1 MRETACNLIVERLL
15 PTRENKLLVTSRKGF
30 SPSLVEK
37 ISRTAPGFWDVK
49 PAIQNDH
56 NTLMLFP
63 PILLHSLA
71 PRHDRRNSSCVWL
84 CCVSSVHEVVDFCL
98 IMYQY

>member
-37 ISRTAPGFWDVK
+37 ISRPAPGFWDVK
-49 PAIQNDH
+49 PAIPG
-56 NTLMLFP
+56 TSTSRKG
-63 PILLHSLA
+63 HSSWSELG
-71 PRHDRRNSSCVWL
+71 DS
-84 CCVSSVHEVVDFCL
+84 
-98 IMYQY
+98 